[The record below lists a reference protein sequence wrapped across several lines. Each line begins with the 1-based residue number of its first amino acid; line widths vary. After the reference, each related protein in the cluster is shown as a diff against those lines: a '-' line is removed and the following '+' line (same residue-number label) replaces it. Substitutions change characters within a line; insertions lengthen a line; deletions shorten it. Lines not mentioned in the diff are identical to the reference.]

1 MQDKTFYVHYEL
13 KYKQDT
19 YCYADELQASS
30 FAEAER
36 IIEERH
42 GNDPLTP
49 LTITSIRQHSLQD
62 TIMTRK
68 DFQLIA
74 DTIKTSLA
82 FVKDEQRQC
91 FALDIA
97 HGLKETNP
105 RFDISRFLKACGC

>member
-1 MQDKTFYVHYEL
+1 M
-13 KYKQDT
+13 
-19 YCYADELQASS
+19 S
-30 FAEAER
+30 
-36 IIEERH
+36 
-42 GNDPLTP
+42 
-49 LTITSIRQHSLQD
+49 
-62 TIMTRK
+62 RK

-74 DTIKTSLA
+74 ATIKTSLA